1 MKNRIGIPAFLLLLK
16 ATLAIV
22 VALPLTYAQSALPAA
37 TPIPTVTGPL
47 PVTASSYPF
56 MAANR
61 TLGAPDLPKLG
72 YVEEEYIVSG
82 NANVYDWQADGSLK
96 VLASDGI
103 YGTRILVRR
112 PVSPG
117 RFSGN
122 VVVEIMNNARR
133 YDWAMMWGYMHDG
146 LIERGDAW
154 IGVTMPG
161 GIAGLTKFNPT
172 RYAGLVFKNPTPAAP
187 CPGGAASTISDSEEG
202 LRWDMLSQVGALL
215 KSSVPS
221 RPLASLRIQNVYMTT
236 QNVDMVTFMNA
247 IHRHASLEN
256 GKPIYDGYLMK
267 SPLGPARI
275 NRCAAAPGKNDPRSI
290 IRNVGVPVI
299 GVAAQGEVLATSVF
313 RRPDSDAIGDRYRLY
328 EIAGA
333 SHIDKS
339 PYHSL
344 AVFADQAATGGNVL
358 GTPEWPFA
366 AKCDPDIPLTELPLM
381 TFVFDAAFVNL
392 DQWVRKGTAPPH
404 APFIELKNAGASD
417 ASVVLD
423 EYGHGKGG
431 VRSPYVDV
439 PVATYFT
446 NTNGPGTCAEL
457 GHKTAFDASRFT
469 SLYGTPAKYAAK
481 VAQSVD
487 ALVRQHWLTASDG
500 KKIKVEAA
508 AYHP

>member
-1 MKNRIGIPAFLLLLK
+1 MKNRIGIPACFPLLI
-16 ATLAIV
+16 ATLALV
-22 VALPLTYAQSALPAA
+22 VALPAFAQSPR
-37 TPIPTVTGPL
+37 PTVTPVPTVSGPIA
-47 PVTASSYPF
+47 VTATSYPF

-82 NANVYDWQADGSLK
+82 NANVYDWLPDGSLK
-96 VLASDGI
+96 VLSPDGV

-112 PVSPG
+112 PATQG

-122 VVVEIMNNARR
+122 VVVEILNNARR

-172 RYAGLVFKNPTPAAP
+172 RYAGLVFKNPTPTVP
-187 CPGGAASTISDSEEG
+187 CPGGNANTISDSEEG

-215 KSSVPS
+215 RSNVPS
-221 RPLASLRIQNVYMTT
+221 RPLATLRIQNVYMTT
-236 QNVDMVTFMNA
+236 QNVDMVTYMNA
-247 IHRHASLEN
+247 IQTRVSLEN
-256 GKPIYDGYLMK
+256 GKPVYDGFLMK
-267 SPLGPARI
+267 SPLAPAKI
-275 NRCAAAPGKNDPRSI
+275 NRCATAPAKSDPRSI

-299 GVAAQGEVLATSVF
+299 GVAAQGEVPATSVF
-313 RRPDSDAIGDRYRLY
+313 RRPDSDEVGDRYRLY

-344 AVFADQAATGGNVL
+344 AVFADQTATGGNVL
-358 GTPEWPFA
+358 GTPAWPFA

-381 TFVFDAAFVNL
+381 TYVFDAAFVNL
-392 DQWVRKGTAPPH
+392 DQWVRKGIAPPH
-404 APFIELKNAGASD
+404 APFIELKNAGTAD

-446 NTNGPGTCAEL
+446 NSNGPGTCSEL

-469 SLYGTPAKYAAK
+469 ALYGTPAKYAGK

-487 ALVRQHWLTASDG
+487 ILVRQRWLTASDG
-500 KKIKVEAA
+500 KKIKAEASS
-508 AYHP
+508 YHP